1 MIKNYFLLIS
11 HTLERKNS
19 HSNQFYCK
27 KTPPTTALRRKSKS
41 FHFCNELLLSVPN
54 PCIQN
59 SLLSALPM
67 FSAALQQKTPAFSRV
82 STVFNNSR
90 NSSAAAYDQHFW
102 LKNQHECTTKIR
114 KARCLL
120 LSFLSLS
127 AILLSE
133 NFPSFFLRNTREIEL
148 SNNHKKKLDQF
159 KTNSFVMMDYVK

>member
-1 MIKNYFLLIS
+1 MKILSVNDQKLFFVNFS
-11 HTLERKNS
+11 HFRK
-19 HSNQFYCK
+19 K
-27 KTPPTTALRRKSKS
+27 KTVTLINFTVKKTPTTALRRKSKS

-59 SLLSALPM
+59 SLLSALPT

-102 LKNQHECTTKIR
+102 LKKQHECTTKIR

-127 AILLSE
+127 LSLQFSSMRI
-133 NFPSFFLRNTREIEL
+133 FPPFS
-148 SNNHKKKLDQF
+148 
-159 KTNSFVMMDYVK
+159 

>member
-1 MIKNYFLLIS
+1 MIKNYFLLTS
-11 HTLERKNS
+11 HTLERKTTVTLIN
-19 HSNQFYCK
+19 FTVK
-27 KTPPTTALRRKSKS
+27 KKIPTTALRRKSKS

-59 SLLSALPM
+59 SLLSALPT

-82 STVFNNSR
+82 STVFNNSW

-148 SNNHKKKLDQF
+148 SNNHKKNL
-159 KTNSFVMMDYVK
+159 TNSKQIHL